1 MNDKRF
7 YWIKLKT
14 NFFEQDAIDF
24 LLSQPNGSDYI
35 ALYLKLCTMTANTN
49 GQLAT
54 QIGEI
59 LIPYDAQKIARDT
72 KYFSVDTV
80 VVAMELFKKLGLI
93 YESSDN
99 ILQIAEYEN
108 MVGSSKMDE
117 HTKKLNSERQR
128 RFRENQKAIG
138 CNVTVTDNVTLN
150 SNAEI
155 RDKSIE
161 IRDKSIEIRDKDK
174 DICFDKSKQTKHK
187 YGEYHHVLLD
197 DNQYE
202 RLKKLYGDSL
212 NEHIRILD
220 EYIETSGKRYKNHSL
235 VIQKWVHERYLKD
248 HKNNEH
254 VQLDSKFYTQES
266 NQTQEEIE
274 EEMERV
280 RKEIL
285 GNVA

>member
-93 YESSDN
+93 YESSNN
-99 ILQIAEYEN
+99 ILQISEYEN

-117 HTKKLNSERQR
+117 HTKRLNAERQR
-128 RFRENQKAIG
+128 RFKENQKQKMLES
-138 CNVTVTDNVTLN
+138 NVTVTHGVTLKD
-150 SNAEI
+150 NAEN
-155 RDKSIE
+155 
-161 IRDKSIEIRDKDK
+161 RDKSIEIRDKDK
-174 DICFDKSKQTKHK
+174 DICFDKSKPTKHK

-254 VQLDSKFYTQES
+254 VQLDSNFYTQES

-274 EEMERV
+274 KEMERV

>member
-1 MNDKRF
+1 MSDKRF

-14 NFFEQDAIDF
+14 DFFEQDAIDF
-24 LLSQPNGSDYI
+24 LLSQTNGSDYI
-35 ALYLKLCTMTANTN
+35 ALYIKLCTMTANTN

-93 YESSDN
+93 YESNDN
-99 ILQIAEYEN
+99 VLQIANYDS

-117 HTKKLNSERQR
+117 HTKRLNAERQR
-128 RFRENQKAIG
+128 RFKANQKQKLLEN
-138 CNVTVTDNVTLN
+138 NVTVTHGVTLKD
-150 SNAEI
+150 NAEY

-161 IRDKSIEIRDKDK
+161 IRDKSIDIDKEK
-174 DICFDKSKQTKHK
+174 DSVFDKQKQTKHK

-202 RLKKLYGDSL
+202 HLKELYGDDL
-212 NEHIRILD
+212 EGHIKILD
-220 EYIETSGKRYKNHSL
+220 EYLETSGKKYKNHSL
-235 VIQKWVHERYLKD
+235 VIQKWVHDRYERDKHLSP
-248 HKNNEH
+248 HK
-254 VQLDSKFYTQES
+254 LDSKFYAETTNISEDDVKK
-266 NQTQEEIE
+266 EL
-274 EEMERV
+274 ERV
-280 RKEIL
+280 RREIL
-285 GNVA
+285 GNT

>member
-24 LLSQPNGSDYI
+24 LLSQPSGSDYI

-80 VVAMELFKKLGLI
+80 IVAMELFKKLGLI

-99 ILQIAEYEN
+99 VLQIAEYEN
-108 MVGSSKMDE
+108 MVGSETSSAKRVRE
-117 HTKKLNSERQR
+117 WREKK
-128 RFRENQKAIG
+128 KALQ
-138 CNVTVTDNVTLN
+138 CNTNVTHIETQ
-150 SNAEI
+150 
-155 RDKSIE
+155 E

-174 DICFDKSKQTKHK
+174 DICFDKSKPTKHK

-212 NEHIRILD
+212 DEHIRILD
-220 EYIETSGKRYKNHSL
+220 EYIETSGKKYKNHSL

-266 NQTQEEIE
+266 NQTQEEINK
-274 EEMERV
+274 EMERV
-280 RKEIL
+280 RREIL

>member
-93 YESSDN
+93 YESSNN
-99 ILQIAEYEN
+99 ILQISEYEN

-117 HTKKLNSERQR
+117 HTKRLNAERQR
-128 RFRENQKAIG
+128 RFKENQKQKMLES
-138 CNVTVTDNVTLN
+138 NVTVTHGVTLKD
-150 SNAEI
+150 NAEN
-155 RDKSIE
+155 
-161 IRDKSIEIRDKDK
+161 RDKSIEIRDKDK
-174 DICFDKSKQTKHK
+174 DICFDKSKPTKHK

-274 EEMERV
+274 KEMERV

>member
-80 VVAMELFKKLGLI
+80 IVALELFKKLGLI
-93 YESSDN
+93 YEIN
-99 ILQIAEYEN
+99 NNLLQIANYEN

-117 HTKKLNSERQR
+117 HEKRLNAERQR
-128 RFRENQKAIG
+128 RFKANQKQKMLES
-138 CNVTVTDNVTLN
+138 NVTVTHEVTLKD
-150 SNAEI
+150 NA
-155 RDKSIE
+155 E

-174 DICFDKSKQTKHK
+174 DIDLSNPKKPTKHK

-212 NEHIRILD
+212 DEHIRILD
-220 EYIETSGKRYKNHSL
+220 EYIETSGKKYKNHSL

-248 HKNNEH
+248 HRNNEH
-254 VQLDSKFYTQES
+254 VQLDSKFYAQES

-274 EEMERV
+274 KEMERV

>member
-80 VVAMELFKKLGLI
+80 MVAMELFKKLGLI

-99 ILQIAEYEN
+99 VLQIADYEN

-117 HTKKLNSERQR
+117 HTKKLNSERQC

-161 IRDKSIEIRDKDK
+161 NRDKSIDK
-174 DICFDKSKQTKHK
+174 DICFDKSKPTKHK

-248 HKNNEH
+248 HRNNEH

-266 NQTQEEIE
+266 SQTQEEIE

-280 RKEIL
+280 RREIL

>member
-80 VVAMELFKKLGLI
+80 MVAMELFKKLGLI

-99 ILQIAEYEN
+99 VLQIADYEN

-117 HTKKLNSERQR
+117 HTKRLNAERQR

-150 SNAEI
+150 SNAEY
-155 RDKSIE
+155 
-161 IRDKSIEIRDKDK
+161 RDKSIEIRDKDK
-174 DICFDKSKQTKHK
+174 DICFDKSKPTKHK

-202 RLKKLYGDSL
+202 RLKKLYGNSL
-212 NEHIRILD
+212 DEHIRILD
-220 EYIETSGKRYKNHSL
+220 EYIETSGKKYKNHSL

-274 EEMERV
+274 KEMERV

>member
-80 VVAMELFKKLGLI
+80 IVAMELFKKLGLI

-99 ILQIAEYEN
+99 VLQIADYEN
-108 MVGSSKMDE
+108 MVGSSKNDE
-117 HTKKLNSERQR
+117 YTKKLNAERQR
-128 RFRENQKAIG
+128 KSRANRKQKLLES
-138 CNVTVTDNVTLN
+138 NVTVTDTVTLPCHT
-150 SNAEI
+150 
-155 RDKSIE
+155 E

-174 DICFDKSKQTKHK
+174 DICFDLSKPTKHK
-187 YGEYHHVLLD
+187 FGEYHHVLLTED
-197 DNQYE
+197 EYE
-202 RLKKLYGDSL
+202 RLKNLYGGYKQVE
-212 NEHIRILD
+212 EHIKILD
-220 EYIETSGKRYKNHSL
+220 EYIETSGKKYKNHCL
-235 VIQKWVHERYLKD
+235 VIQRWVHERYLKE
-248 HKNNEH
+248 HKNNEN
-254 VQLDSKFYTQES
+254 VQLDSKFYAQES
-266 NQTQEEIE
+266 NQTQEEINK
-274 EEMERV
+274 EMERV
-280 RKEIL
+280 RREIL

>member
-93 YESSDN
+93 YEANDN
-99 ILQIAEYEN
+99 LLQIANYEN
-108 MVGSSKMDE
+108 MVGSSKNDE
-117 HTKKLNSERQR
+117 YTKKLNAERQR
-128 RFRENQKAIG
+128 KSRANRKQKLLE
-138 CNVTVTDNVTLN
+138 CNVTVTDTITLPCHT
-150 SNAEI
+150 
-155 RDKSIE
+155 E

-174 DICFDKSKQTKHK
+174 DICFDKSKPTKHK

-212 NEHIRILD
+212 DEHIRILD
-220 EYIETSGKRYKNHSL
+220 EYIETSGKKYKNHSL

-266 NQTQEEIE
+266 TQTQEEIE
-274 EEMERV
+274 KEMERV

>member
-93 YESSDN
+93 YESSNN
-99 ILQIAEYEN
+99 ILQISEYEN

-117 HTKKLNSERQR
+117 HTKRLNAERQR
-128 RFRENQKAIG
+128 RFKENQKQKMLES
-138 CNVTVTDNVTLN
+138 NVTVTHGVTLKD
-150 SNAEI
+150 NAEN
-155 RDKSIE
+155 
-161 IRDKSIEIRDKDK
+161 RDKSIEIRDKDK
-174 DICFDKSKQTKHK
+174 DICFDKSKPTKHK

-220 EYIETSGKRYKNHSL
+220 EYIETSEKRYKNHSL

-274 EEMERV
+274 KEMERV

>member
-1 MNDKRF
+1 MSDKRF

-14 NFFEQDAIDF
+14 DFFEQDAIDF
-24 LLSQPNGSDYI
+24 LLSQTNGSDYI
-35 ALYLKLCTMTANTN
+35 ALYIKLCTMTANTN

-93 YESSDN
+93 YESNDN
-99 ILQIAEYEN
+99 VLQIANYDS

-117 HTKKLNSERQR
+117 HTKRLNAERQR
-128 RFRENQKAIG
+128 RFKANQKQKLLEN
-138 CNVTVTDNVTLN
+138 NVTVTHGVTLKD
-150 SNAEI
+150 NAEY

-161 IRDKSIEIRDKDK
+161 IRDKSIDIDKEK
-174 DICFDKSKQTKHK
+174 DSVFDKQKQTKHK

-202 RLKKLYGDSL
+202 HLKDLYGDDL
-212 NEHIRILD
+212 EGHIKILD
-220 EYIETSGKRYKNHSL
+220 EYLETSGKKYKNHSL
-235 VIQKWVHERYLKD
+235 VIQKWVHDRYERDKHLSPPKF
-248 HKNNEH
+248 
-254 VQLDSKFYTQES
+254 DSKFYAETTNISDDDAKKEL
-266 NQTQEEIE
+266 
-274 EEMERV
+274 ERV
-280 RKEIL
+280 RREIL
-285 GNVA
+285 GNS

>member
-80 VVAMELFKKLGLI
+80 IVAMELFKKLGLI

-99 ILQIAEYEN
+99 VLQIADYEN

-117 HTKKLNSERQR
+117 HTKRLNAERQR
-128 RFRENQKAIG
+128 RFKANQKQKVLES
-138 CNVTVTDNVTLN
+138 NVTVTHGVTLKD
-150 SNAEI
+150 NA
-155 RDKSIE
+155 E

-174 DICFDKSKQTKHK
+174 DICFDKSKPTKHK
-187 YGEYHHVLLD
+187 FGEYHHVLLD

-212 NEHIRILD
+212 DEHIRILD

-274 EEMERV
+274 KEMERV

>member
-99 ILQIAEYEN
+99 ILQISGYGN
-108 MVGSSKMDE
+108 MVGSETSSAKRVRE
-117 HTKKLNSERQR
+117 WREKK
-128 RFRENQKAIG
+128 KALQ
-138 CNVTVTDNVTLN
+138 CNTNVTHIETQ
-150 SNAEI
+150 EY

-161 IRDKSIEIRDKDK
+161 NRDKDIDK
-174 DICFDKSKQTKHK
+174 DIDLSKPKKPTKRK
-187 YGEYHHVLLD
+187 YGEYSHVQLTDKEHEHLL
-197 DNQYE
+197 E
-202 RLKKLYGDSL
+202 LYGDSL

-266 NQTQEEIE
+266 NQTQEEITK
-274 EEMERV
+274 EMERV
-280 RKEIL
+280 RREIL

>member
-80 VVAMELFKKLGLI
+80 VVAMELFKRLGLI
-93 YESSDN
+93 YEINDN
-99 ILQIAEYEN
+99 LLQIANYEN

-117 HTKKLNSERQR
+117 HAKRLNAERQR
-128 RFRENQKAIG
+128 RFKANQKQKMLES
-138 CNVTVTDNVTLN
+138 NVTVTHGVTLKD
-150 SNAEI
+150 NAKI

-161 IRDKSIEIRDKDK
+161 NRDKDK
-174 DICFDKSKQTKHK
+174 DICFDKSKPTKHK
-187 YGEYHHVLLD
+187 YGEYNHVLLTD
-197 DNQYE
+197 KE
-202 RLKKLYGDSL
+202 HEHLLELYGDSL
-212 NEHIRILD
+212 DEHIRILD
-220 EYIETSGKRYKNHSL
+220 EYIETSGKKYKNHCL

-274 EEMERV
+274 KEMERV

>member
-93 YESSDN
+93 YEIN
-99 ILQIAEYEN
+99 NNLLQIANYEN

-117 HTKKLNSERQR
+117 HEKRLNAERQR
-128 RFRENQKAIG
+128 RFKANQKQKMLES
-138 CNVTVTDNVTLN
+138 NVTVTHGVTLKD
-150 SNAEI
+150 NA
-155 RDKSIE
+155 E

-174 DICFDKSKQTKHK
+174 DICFDKSKPTKHK

-212 NEHIRILD
+212 DEHIKILD
-220 EYIETSGKRYKNHSL
+220 EYIETSGKKYKNHSL

-248 HKNNEH
+248 HRNNEH

-274 EEMERV
+274 KEMERV

>member
-80 VVAMELFKKLGLI
+80 IVALELFKKLGLI
-93 YESSDN
+93 YEIN
-99 ILQIAEYEN
+99 NNLLQIANYEN

-117 HTKKLNSERQR
+117 HEKRLNAERQR
-128 RFRENQKAIG
+128 RFKANQKQKMLES
-138 CNVTVTDNVTLN
+138 NVTVTHGVTLKD
-150 SNAEI
+150 NA
-155 RDKSIE
+155 E

-174 DICFDKSKQTKHK
+174 DICFDKSKPTKHK

-212 NEHIRILD
+212 DEHIRILD
-220 EYIETSGKRYKNHSL
+220 EYIETSGKKYKNHSL

-248 HKNNEH
+248 HRNNEH

-266 NQTQEEIE
+266 SQTQEEIE
-274 EEMERV
+274 KEMERV

>member
-80 VVAMELFKKLGLI
+80 IVAMELFKKLGLI

-99 ILQIAEYEN
+99 VLQIADYEK

-117 HTKKLNSERQR
+117 HTKRLNAERQR
-128 RFRENQKAIG
+128 RFKANQKQKVLES
-138 CNVTVTDNVTLN
+138 NVTVTHGVTLKD
-150 SNAEI
+150 NA
-155 RDKSIE
+155 E

-174 DICFDKSKQTKHK
+174 DICFDKSKPTKHK

-202 RLKKLYGDSL
+202 HLKKLYGDSL
-212 NEHIRILD
+212 DEHIRILD
-220 EYIETSGKRYKNHSL
+220 EYIETSGKKYKNHSL

-254 VQLDSKFYTQES
+254 VQLDSKFYAQES

-274 EEMERV
+274 KEMERV

>member
-80 VVAMELFKKLGLI
+80 MVAMELFKKLGLI
-93 YESSDN
+93 YESNDN
-99 ILQIAEYEN
+99 VLQIANYES

-117 HTKKLNSERQR
+117 HTKKLNAERQR
-128 RFRENQKAIG
+128 RFKANQKQKLLES
-138 CNVTVTDNVTLN
+138 NVTVTQGVTLKDN
-150 SNAEI
+150 TEY
-155 RDKSIE
+155 
-161 IRDKSIEIRDKDK
+161 RDKSIEIRDKDK
-174 DICFDKSKQTKHK
+174 DIDLSKPKKPTKHK
-187 YGEYHHVLLD
+187 FGEYHHVLLTED
-197 DNQYE
+197 EYE
-202 RLKKLYGDSL
+202 RLKDLYGGYKQVE
-212 NEHIRILD
+212 EHIKILD
-220 EYIETSGKRYKNHSL
+220 EYIETSGKKYKNHCL

-266 NQTQEEIE
+266 SQTQEEIE
-274 EEMERV
+274 KEMERV

>member
-59 LIPYDAQKIARDT
+59 LIPYDVQKIARDT

-99 ILQIAEYEN
+99 VLQIAEYEN

-117 HTKKLNSERQR
+117 HTKRLNTERQR
-128 RFRENQKAIG
+128 RFKANQKQKMLES
-138 CNVTVTDNVTLN
+138 NVTVTHGVTLKD
-150 SNAEI
+150 NAEI

-161 IRDKSIEIRDKDK
+161 NRDKNIDK
-174 DICFDKSKQTKHK
+174 DICFDKSKPTKHK

-202 RLKKLYGDSL
+202 HLKKLYGDSL

-220 EYIETSGKRYKNHSL
+220 EYIERNGRGSFKKT
-235 VIQKWVHERYLKD
+235 
-248 HKNNEH
+248 
-254 VQLDSKFYTQES
+254 
-266 NQTQEEIE
+266 
-274 EEMERV
+274 
-280 RKEIL
+280 
-285 GNVA
+285 

>member
-80 VVAMELFKKLGLI
+80 IVALELFKKLGLI
-93 YESSDN
+93 YESNDN
-99 ILQIAEYEN
+99 VLQIAEYEN

-117 HTKKLNSERQR
+117 HAKKLNAERQR
-128 RFRENQKAIG
+128 RFKANQKQKMLESS
-138 CNVTVTDNVTLN
+138 VTVTHEVTLKD
-150 SNAEI
+150 NA
-155 RDKSIE
+155 E

-174 DICFDKSKQTKHK
+174 DICFDKSKPTKHK
-187 YGEYHHVLLD
+187 YGEYHNVLLD

-202 RLKKLYGDSL
+202 RLKELYGDDL
-212 NEHIRILD
+212 EGHIKILD
-220 EYIETSGKRYKNHSL
+220 EYIETSGKKYKNHSL

-274 EEMERV
+274 KEMERV

>member
-93 YESSDN
+93 YESSNN
-99 ILQIAEYEN
+99 ILQISEYEN

-117 HTKKLNSERQR
+117 HTKRLNAERQR
-128 RFRENQKAIG
+128 RFKENQKQKMLES
-138 CNVTVTDNVTLN
+138 NVTVTHGVTLKD
-150 SNAEI
+150 NAEN
-155 RDKSIE
+155 
-161 IRDKSIEIRDKDK
+161 RDKSIEIRDKDK
-174 DICFDKSKQTKHK
+174 DICFDKSKPTKHK
-187 YGEYHHVLLD
+187 YGEYSHVMLTDKEHEHLL
-197 DNQYE
+197 E
-202 RLKKLYGDSL
+202 LYGDSL
-212 NEHIRILD
+212 DEHIKILD
-220 EYIETSGKRYKNHSL
+220 EYIETSGKKYKNHSL
-235 VIQKWVHERYLKD
+235 VIQKWVHERYLKE

-266 NQTQEEIE
+266 TQTQEEIE
-274 EEMERV
+274 KEMERV